1 MIPKIIHYCW
11 IGNKPLPPLAK
22 KCIASWQRVMPDYEI
37 KRWDETNYD
46 FQKNEF
52 MRNAYRQKKW
62 GFVPDYAR
70 LDIIYNHGG
79 IYLDTDVEALKSFD
93 EFLKYPAFC
102 GFESEHFVNFGLGF
116 GAEKGNKVI
125 KTLMGY
131 YETENITLNEDIVK
145 QASLY
150 ISIPVKEYEKKGL
163 VISPFLQTQNLMDRF
178 GLKQNNTRQ
187 SLNGIE
193 IFPTSYFCPRN
204 KYNLPIKTKE
214 AYSVHHFM
222 GSWFSC
228 YDKIKIIIV
237 KYLKIYLG
245 NNIVEKMFVV
255 KRRIKTLLSKKIF

>member
-11 IGNKPLPPLAK
+11 IGNNPLPPLAQ
-22 KCIASWQRVMPDYEI
+22 KCIASWQRIMPDYEI

-46 FQKNEF
+46 FKKNKF
-52 MRNAYRQKKW
+52 MANAYKQKKW

-79 IYLDTDVEALKSFD
+79 IYLDTDVEVLKRFD

-125 KTLMGY
+125 KTLMEY
-131 YETENITLNEDIVK
+131 YETENITLKEDIVK
-145 QASLY
+145 KGALY
-150 ISIPVKEYEKKGL
+150 INMPIREYEKKGL
-163 VISPFLQTQNLMDRF
+163 VISPFLQTQNLMENF

-187 SLNGIE
+187 SLEGIE

-204 KYNLPIKTKE
+204 KYNVPVKTKE

-222 GSWFSC
+222 GSWCSVSV
-228 YDKIKIIIV
+228 KIKARIV
-237 KYLKIYLG
+237 KFLRPCIGNKNVERLFVIKRKI
-245 NNIVEKMFVV
+245 KAFF
-255 KRRIKTLLSKKIF
+255 K